1 MEYKRYRVKTTIKSF
16 RDLEIY
22 KRTTALSAELFTL
35 RLPESIDDKRIEDEL
50 NLLRDISKDVPKYIA
65 ESYGDRYTDKTIGI
79 NKLEKSAQIISD
91 IIVKL
96 DLINILIG
104 DTEFKDAVL
113 NIIRNYQIQRR
124 KTINLKRVWSGERK
138 ASWTR
143 DAKAK

>member
-1 MEYKRYRVKTTIKSF
+1 M
-16 RDLEIY
+16 
-22 KRTTALSAELFTL
+22 